1 MTGTRGR
8 DDASPMGVMI
18 LAAGRGERMR
28 PLTDSTPKP
37 LLCVRGKPLLQW
49 HLEALSDAG
58 FRDVTINIAHL
69 GQQIMQFAG
78 NGESFGLHIRYAPEP
93 ENALETAG
101 GIATAKPWLNARGT
115 LIDDHFLAVNADV
128 LTDWPMRHALRVR
141 DDMRDG
147 QGKSASAR
155 PLCHLV
161 LVDNPDHHPR
171 GDFSLDPSTGLVG
184 PRDPGHSLTFSGLGV
199 YDRQMFSSIAPGTRV
214 GLAPLLHAAVAEG
227 RCTGEHHLGS
237 WSDVGTP
244 ERLAALNSDRID
256 SAPAS

>member
-1 MTGTRGR
+1 MTRSTNHERLP
-8 DDASPMGVMI
+8 PMGVMV

-49 HLEALSDAG
+49 HLETLSRHG
-58 FRDVTINIAHL
+58 LCDVTINVAHL

-78 NGESFGLHIRYAPEP
+78 NGEPFGLRIRYAMEP

-101 GIATAKPWLNARGT
+101 GIAAAKPWLNARGT
-115 LIDDHFLAVNADV
+115 LIDECFLAINADV
-128 LTDWPMRHALRVR
+128 WTDWPMEHAWRIR
-141 DDMRDG
+141 DDMHSRG
-147 QGKSASAR
+147 SGGASAA

-171 GDFSLDPSTGLVG
+171 GDFSLDPLTGLIG
-184 PRDPGHSLTFSGLGV
+184 PRENGQSLTFSGLGV
-199 YDRQMFSSIAPGTRV
+199 YDRQMFATIVPGTRMS
-214 GLAPLLHAAVAEG
+214 LAPLLHAAVAAG
-227 RCTGEHHLGS
+227 RCTGEHHRGF

-244 ERLAALNSDRID
+244 ERLAALNTDPITR
-256 SAPAS
+256 APAS